1 MTVRSQRED
10 NDIPVATQAVSL
22 RYAGLPSTVT
32 LPVPSKHGFIAMKCL
47 AYGDRHAPRDLLDF
61 AHLALVFTTPAVQIV
76 TPMSGA
82 HLTHRSSRRSLR
94 RSLRDSKTSCSPS
107 RQIDGCQGSPR

>member
-47 AYGDRHAPRDLLDF
+47 AYRDRHAPRDLS
-61 AHLALVFTTPAVQIV
+61 ASRI
-76 TPMSGA
+76 S
-82 HLTHRSSRRSLR
+82 RSSSIRRQSG
-94 RSLRDSKTSCSPS
+94 SSPPCPVPTSPS
-107 RQIDGCQGSPR
+107 EFTSLPPEIAARQQDQLLTKPAD